1 MAKNPPASAGDI
13 KDMGSIPGLVSFH
26 GGDYGNPLQ
35 HPCLKNPMSEEPG
48 RL

>member
-1 MAKNPPASAGDI
+1 MAKNTPASAGDI
-13 KDMGSIPGLVSFH
+13 KDMGSIPGLVSIP